1 MRFFK
6 KKLHVCR
13 EKVMI
18 PSRKGFILIQGD
30 SPRNTEIIFDAH
42 AAYDAA
48 SGIDQNITDYS
59 STYNSATFTVQADN
73 FVARGIS
80 FRNTYGGLDNPAVA
94 AVVGGDKSAFYD
106 CAFHGYQDTL
116 CDFTGRH
123 YFRRCL
129 VEGGVDFIFGFGRSV
144 YEDCTLLSNMPAWS
158 RQPGWVTAHGWAGPD
173 SDAGLVFKGG
183 QIVGSG
189 RQFLGRPWKQQA
201 TVLFFQVTMTG
212 IVVPQGWEK
221 WNSTQD
227 V

>member
-1 MRFFK
+1 
-6 KKLHVCR
+6 
-13 EKVMI
+13 MI
-18 PSRKGFILIQGD
+18 PSRKGFILLQGD
-30 SPRNTEIIFDAH
+30 SPWNTEINFDAH

-173 SDAGLVFKGG
+173 SEAGLVFKGG